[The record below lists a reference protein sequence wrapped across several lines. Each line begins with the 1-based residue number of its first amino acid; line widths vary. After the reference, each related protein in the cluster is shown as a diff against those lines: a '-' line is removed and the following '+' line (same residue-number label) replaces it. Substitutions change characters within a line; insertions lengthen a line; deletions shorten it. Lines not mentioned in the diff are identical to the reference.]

1 MRGCRHADERDAVT
15 AATAAEVLRSPR
27 KLLSIRRSLRD
38 ETWPVV
44 STVSLAGL
52 VVLGI
57 ALSHGVAPLAGP
69 AVALLVAA
77 TLAEAF
83 PVPIERVAAGATS
96 FANVFIAAA
105 AVLYGWRAAVLVG
118 AGAMLLVELR
128 LRRPATRL
136 VYNSALYVLGGAAAG
151 LVATVVPD
159 GAGLGLGSS
168 LGFYAVNIAL
178 LGAVVSQA
186 RHEPYLRVASSFY
199 RSTLVPFA
207 VMAATTAILIQLWQN
222 SPYYTL
228 LLAAPIVLIVGY
240 QRSLTEALRRQRE
253 LDELKDE
260 FIAVISHELRTPLAS
275 VLGSA
280 ITLERRE
287 LDTPTKEQLIGIIRR
302 ESARLAKLVEDVL
315 WVSRLDANRKSAE
328 DVSCDAA
335 AVLHDVGALA
345 SAMAPDEITISV
357 KTDPA
362 SIPLPVEAEQFRRV
376 VANLVDNAIK
386 YSPDGGTVE
395 ATAKRVDDVLLVTVS
410 DEGIGV
416 PPAER
421 HRIFEKFTRLDPQM
435 RRGIAG
441 TGLGLYICRELVRK
455 MGGRIWVVGNQGR
468 GSTFGFE
475 IPVET
480 AEGEA

>member
-1 MRGCRHADERDAVT
+1 MT
-15 AATAAEVLRSPR
+15 AATAAEVLRSR
-27 KLLSIRRSLRD
+27 RRLSIRRLLRD
-38 ETWPVV
+38 ETWPLVLP
-44 STVSLAGL
+44 VSLAGL

-57 ALSHGVAPLAGP
+57 AVSHGLGPLAGP
-69 AVALLVAA
+69 AVVLLVAA

-105 AVLYGWRAAVLVG
+105 AVLYGWRTAVLVG
-118 AGAMLLVELR
+118 AGAMLLVELH
-128 LRRPATRL
+128 LRRPANRL

-151 LVATVVPD
+151 LVSAAMPP
-159 GAGLGLGSS
+159 GLRLGLGSS
-168 LGFYAVNIAL
+168 LAFYAVNIAL

-186 RHEPYLRVASSFY
+186 RRESYLRVVSSFFS
-199 RSTLVPFA
+199 STLVPFA
-207 VMAATTAILIQLWQN
+207 VMAATTAILVQLWRS
-222 SPYYTL
+222 SPYYAL

-240 QRSLTEALRRQRE
+240 QRSLTDALRRQRE
-253 LDELKDE
+253 LDQLKDE

-287 LDTPTKEQLIGIIRR
+287 LDAPTKDQLIGIIRR
-302 ESARLAKLVEDVL
+302 ESSRLAKLVEDVL
-315 WVSRLDANRKSAE
+315 WVSRLDANRKSVEEA
-328 DVSCDAA
+328 SCDAA
-335 AVLHDVGALA
+335 AVVQDVGTLA
-345 SAMAPDEITISV
+345 AAMAPDEIRIAVETH
-357 KTDPA
+357 PA
-362 SIPLPVEAEQFRRV
+362 SIPLAVDSEQLRRV
-376 VANLVDNAIK
+376 VANLVENAIK
-386 YSPDGGTVE
+386 YSPDGGAVGV
-395 ATAKRVDDVLLVTVS
+395 AARLVDDVLLVTVS

-416 PPAER
+416 PASER

-455 MGGRIWVVGNQGR
+455 MGGRIWVMDNQGR

-475 IPVET
+475 IPVTT
-480 AEGEA
+480 AEGDA

>member
-1 MRGCRHADERDAVT
+1 VT
-15 AATAAEVLRSPR
+15 AATAAEVLRSRR
-27 KLLSIRRSLRD
+27 KLISIRALLRD

-44 STVSLAGL
+44 LPVSLGGL
-52 VVLGI
+52 IVLGI
-57 ALSHGVAPLAGP
+57 AVSHGLGALAGP

-96 FANVFIAAA
+96 FANVFIAAT
-105 AVLYGWRAAVLVG
+105 AVLYGWRAAALVG

-128 LRRPATRL
+128 LRRPAKRL

-151 LVATVVPD
+151 LVATVTPD
-159 GAGLGLGSS
+159 HAGLGVGSS
-168 LGFYAVNIAL
+168 LAFYAVNITL

-186 RHEPYLRVASSFY
+186 RRESYLRVVSSFY

-207 VMAATTAILIQLWQN
+207 VMAATTAILIQLWRN
-222 SPYYTL
+222 APYYAL
-228 LLAAPIVLIVGY
+228 LLAAPLVLIVAY

-260 FIAVISHELRTPLAS
+260 FIAVISHELRTPLSS

-287 LDTPTKEQLIGIIRR
+287 LDVPTKEQLIGIIRR

-315 WVSRLDANRKSAE
+315 WVSRLDANRRSAE
-328 DVSCDAA
+328 DASCDAA
-335 AVLHDVGALA
+335 AVIHDVGALTA
-345 SAMAPDEITISV
+345 AMAPDEIGITIE
-357 KTDPA
+357 TDPA
-362 SIPLPVEAEQFRRV
+362 SIPVAVDAEQLRRV

-386 YSPDGGTVE
+386 YSPDGGAVE
-395 ATAKRVDDVLLVTVS
+395 VVAKVVDDMLLVTVS

-416 PPAER
+416 PPSER

-455 MGGRIWVVGNQGR
+455 MGGGIWVVGNQGR

-475 IPVET
+475 IPIKT